1 MPTFTQI
8 QLEAIAG
15 ALGDTSGGL
24 TEGEISALFEM
35 ASIPD
40 ADPDAGLDARQRL
53 FNAFADVQ
61 TTRNDRT
68 HILAFICTAMQPE
81 RFAREPERFEA
92 MRLNVNRALALAGLV
107 VSEEGKLE
115 AMRAASK
122 ISEAAK
128 RARELRA
135 DLTYRDAHPEVM
147 RFCQQELM
155 ADGYAHAVQEA
166 VKGLAEK
173 VRRRTGLNGDGADLV
188 DHAFAGNPP
197 LLAINALASEAQA
210 GEQRGFAALLKG
222 VFALFHDP
230 AEPEPRPH
238 WHMSREDAEDLL
250 SLVSLI
256 HRRLDAASMPQLM

>member
-40 ADPDAGLDARQRL
+40 ADAGLDTRQRL
-53 FNAFADVQ
+53 FAAFADVQ

-81 RFAREPERFEA
+81 RFASEPERFEA

-115 AMRAASK
+115 AMRTASK
-122 ISEAAK
+122 LSEAAK

-135 DLTYRDAHPEVM
+135 DLAYRDAHPEVM
-147 RFCQQELM
+147 RFCQRELL
-155 ADGYAHAVQEA
+155 ADGYASAVQEA
-166 VKGLAEK
+166 VRGLAEK
-173 VRRRTGLNGDGADLV
+173 IRHRAGLDGDGADLV
-188 DHAFAGNPP
+188 DRAFAGDPP
-197 LLAINALASEAQA
+197 LLAINALANEGQA
-210 GEQRGFAALLKG
+210 GEQMGFAALLKG
-222 VFALFHDP
+222 VFALLHDP
-230 AEPEPRPH
+230 AGAERRPR

-256 HRRLDAASMPQLM
+256 HRRIDAASTPRLM

>member
-1 MPTFTQI
+1 MPTFTQH

-15 ALGDTSGGL
+15 ALGDTPGGL

-40 ADPDAGLDARQRL
+40 PDAGLELRQRL
-53 FNAFADVQ
+53 LNAFADVQ

-68 HILAFICTAMQPE
+68 HILAFICTAMRPE

-115 AMRAASK
+115 AMQAASK
-122 ISEAAK
+122 LSEATR
-128 RARELRA
+128 RAREFRA
-135 DLTYRDAHPEVM
+135 DLIYRDAHPEVM
-147 RFCQQELM
+147 RFCQQELL
-155 ADGYAHAVQEA
+155 ADGYFPAVQEA
-166 VKGLAEK
+166 VWGLADK
-173 VRRRTGLNGDGADLV
+173 IRRRTGLDGDGADLV
-188 DHAFAGNPP
+188 DRAFAGAPP
-197 LLAINALASEAQA
+197 LLAINTLASEGLA
-210 GEQRGFAALLKG
+210 GEQKGFAALLKG

-230 AEPEPRPH
+230 ADTEPRAH

-256 HRRLDAASMPQLM
+256 HRRIDAARMPQLM

>member
-40 ADPDAGLDARQRL
+40 ADAGLDTRQRL
-53 FNAFADVQ
+53 FAAFADVQ

-92 MRLNVNRALALAGLV
+92 MRLNVNRALALAGLI

-115 AMRAASK
+115 AMRATSK
-122 ISEAAK
+122 LSEAAK
-128 RARELRA
+128 RAR
-135 DLTYRDAHPEVM
+135 
-147 RFCQQELM
+147 
-155 ADGYAHAVQEA
+155 
-166 VKGLAEK
+166 
-173 VRRRTGLNGDGADLV
+173 GALDFTDLV
-188 DHAFAGNPP
+188 G
-197 LLAINALASEAQA
+197 
-210 GEQRGFAALLKG
+210 RT
-222 VFALFHDP
+222 V
-230 AEPEPRPH
+230 
-238 WHMSREDAEDLL
+238 DLL
-250 SLVSLI
+250 T
-256 HRRLDAASMPQLM
+256 RRATAAWTCNSRCPAGRPTGPRAGSTGWATAGGW